1 MKLQKGTYTIN
12 LENGEIDLYDILN
25 NPDELNYLT
34 KIKEDLALTGLHK
47 RVGPHEF
54 DILTAAALIYYI
66 DELCILLD
74 DTHTNKNHH

>member
-1 MKLQKGTYTIN
+1 MKLEKGSYTIGM
-12 LENGEIDLYDILN
+12 EGGEIDLYDILHS
-25 NPDELNYLT
+25 PEELNYLN
-34 KIKEDLALTGLHK
+34 KIREDLALTGLHK

-74 DTHTNKNHH
+74 DTNTNKNQH